1 MAHQDNANLK
11 IIISRIQQ
19 RRGLKQDLPHPLRPG
34 EIGFATDSKQV
45 YIGAD
50 TDDAISST
58 YNKTVTLEGTL
69 GASARTLSLA
79 NTQIIKF
86 TVPHIRYPKG
96 ANIAG
101 FKDGVSKSKAWKANT
116 VLGSNISTNSND
128 NPLIN
133 TAGNVV
139 TRTVFDTT
147 VANSANSVV
156 NQNQTSR
163 TFTADDITV
172 LLNGVKQDGDSSG
185 TGALVNT
192 AYDYNFVSGNAST
205 SDHSLYLGF
214 APQQSDDVAIT
225 YYGNSHVNHTL
236 SNTVIANGAT
246 TTGFYADQSIPS
258 YRHLDSDLVVVNP
271 QVGTG
276 FIGLEQKHID
286 VVTEGLGIA
295 NTSSI
300 SAANVVLVKDP
311 SDPSLLSNLVY
322 SGIGQVTAGAP
333 VAGVVTFDT
342 GKENIIFTE
351 LANASTGAN
360 GYVWTEGAS
369 HNVGTIEAPVEAPS
383 LTTWYHKKLLPI
395 SANSVANIFS
405 VTLPSNAWST
415 GRTVT
420 AAVEGASNTVTLT
433 ANISGVKANDLVVFT
448 GDAVLEAGSPY
459 TVSSPATG
467 TFTIEEAGLTVGVTS
482 GLDFINKGQLGGN
495 KIQVFS
501 PEHGFNIA
509 NISTDINI
517 TGSDTTAQIADATF
531 SLADTANLTNNTFY
545 IDSTTSVTGNV
556 TGSLTPDVLAL
567 VAGDELTIKP
577 AYLLDISAE
586 TTVNGVTSVING
598 KNQWFGLSLK
608 PNTTDELYLTSDDQ
622 TQYRIFND
630 PQDTV
635 DSLGELGFTSGTYST
650 RHSNTVKAKLE
661 VWLAKILAD
670 EKVNIISDVF
680 INTKYS
686 NSTGPQGLET
696 WKINVDTTNGEINFD
711 SSDEAGHFAELINR
725 IYFKTSD
732 PDKRGLVTIKT
743 NIEMLTTQSLE
754 SGQSETFYSQPQQ
767 LTIGSG
773 SGIALTDL
781 GTDATAIDTLFID
794 YSIVGQALDS
804 ANSAVTRYY
813 NQTGTLFYNGNPL
826 AGTDANGVVAG
837 SVTLQDVSSS
847 AHDQYANGT
856 VYYAGQIEFSG
867 AIANG
872 TVSISADNNVT
883 PPTSNAIMKYVVRK
897 WKSQ

>member
-459 TVSSPATG
+459 TVSSPASG
-467 TFTIEEAGLTVGVTS
+467 AFTIEEAGLTVGVTS

-545 IDSTTSVTGNV
+545 RFY
-556 TGSLTPDVLAL
+556 
-567 VAGDELTIKP
+567 
-577 AYLLDISAE
+577 YL
-586 TTVNGVTSVING
+586 
-598 KNQWFGLSLK
+598 
-608 PNTTDELYLTSDDQ
+608 
-622 TQYRIFND
+622 
-630 PQDTV
+630 
-635 DSLGELGFTSGTYST
+635 
-650 RHSNTVKAKLE
+650 SN
-661 VWLAKILAD
+661 
-670 EKVNIISDVF
+670 
-680 INTKYS
+680 
-686 NSTGPQGLET
+686 
-696 WKINVDTTNGEINFD
+696 
-711 SSDEAGHFAELINR
+711 R
-725 IYFKTSD
+725 
-732 PDKRGLVTIKT
+732 
-743 NIEMLTTQSLE
+743 
-754 SGQSETFYSQPQQ
+754 
-767 LTIGSG
+767 
-773 SGIALTDL
+773 
-781 GTDATAIDTLFID
+781 
-794 YSIVGQALDS
+794 
-804 ANSAVTRYY
+804 
-813 NQTGTLFYNGNPL
+813 
-826 AGTDANGVVAG
+826 
-837 SVTLQDVSSS
+837 
-847 AHDQYANGT
+847 
-856 VYYAGQIEFSG
+856 
-867 AIANG
+867 
-872 TVSISADNNVT
+872 
-883 PPTSNAIMKYVVRK
+883 
-897 WKSQ
+897 